1 MRYILFVCEQIQKAK
16 VKGDTA
22 NTTKDLIKSVVER
35 KICSSSYTIYPIR
48 SIFVLV
54 GINTFY
60 LRSYWFDIRSRS
72 RLGHM
77 EEAECHSVNISRAL
91 LNPSPSILSL

>member
-48 SIFVLV
+48 SFFVLV
-54 GINTFY
+54 GNKK
-60 LRSYWFDIRSRS
+60 
-72 RLGHM
+72 
-77 EEAECHSVNISRAL
+77 
-91 LNPSPSILSL
+91 